1 LATTAAAS
9 VCRFFADLP
18 DPRRETKNKLH
29 LLIDILVIALC
40 ATIAGSESAVE
51 IAEYGRQKESWLRRW
66 LRLPNGIP
74 SHDTFSRVFAAL
86 NPSKFQACFMQWVQA
101 LHEATAGQVVAIDG
115 KTLRRSFDRGDGL
128 KPLHVVSAWAAENR
142 LVLGEVAVDSKSNE
156 ITAIPKLLELLEIS
170 GAIVTIDAMG
180 CQKEIA
186 EQIRAAGADY
196 VLAVKDNQP
205 HLYEDLSQHFAKVLD
220 EADTLPRSQSYHTQ
234 EANRGR
240 AEERFYYAT
249 PVPETLR
256 NRQAW
261 RDLHSVG
268 WVVSLTERDGKETCE
283 VRGYISSLR
292 PNAKRLAKAVRQ
304 HWGIENGQH
313 WVLDVVFNEDQCRA
327 RTGHEAENLAIVRR
341 LALNLLNQE
350 ETKMPSLRVK
360 GRAAG
365 WNDDLMLRILTA
377 GTT

>member
-1 LATTAAAS
+1 MAVPGSPS

-40 ATIAGSESAVE
+40 ATIAGCESAVE
-51 IAEYGRQKESWLRRW
+51 MAEYGRQKEAWFRRL

-74 SHDTFSRVFAAL
+74 AHDTFSRVFAAL
-86 NPSKFQACFMQWVQA
+86 HPGKFHACFVQWVQA

-128 KPLHVVSAWAAENR
+128 KPLHVVSAWAAENH

-156 ITAIPKLLELLEIS
+156 ITAIPKLLELLELT
-170 GAIVTIDAMG
+170 GAIVTVDAMG

-186 EQIRAAGADY
+186 EQIREAGADY

-205 HLYEDLSQHFAKVLD
+205 HLHEDLSRHFEHVLE
-220 EADTLPRSQSYHTQ
+220 EAETLPRSQYYHTQ
-234 EANRGR
+234 ETNRGR
-240 AEERFYYAT
+240 REERFYYAT
-249 PVPETLR
+249 PVPDDLR
-256 NRQAW
+256 NPEAW
-261 RDLHSVG
+261 RDLASVG

-283 VRGYISSLR
+283 VRGYLSSLR
-292 PNAKRLAKAVRQ
+292 PHAKRLAKAVRQ
-304 HWGIENGQH
+304 HWGIENSQH

-327 RTGHEAENLAIVRR
+327 RAGHEPENLAILRR
-341 LALNLLNQE
+341 LALNLLNRE
-350 ETKMPSLRVK
+350 ATPMPSLRVK

-365 WNDDLMLRILTA
+365 WNDGLMLQILTA

>member
-1 LATTAAAS
+1 MALPDSPS

-40 ATIAGSESAVE
+40 ATIAGCESAVAM
-51 IAEYGRQKESWLRRW
+51 AEYGRQKESWFRRL

-74 SHDTFSRVFAAL
+74 AHDTFSRVFAAL
-86 NPSKFQACFMQWVQA
+86 NPSKFQACFVQWVQA

-142 LVLGEVAVDSKSNE
+142 LVLGEVAVEGKSNE
-156 ITAIPKLLELLEIS
+156 ITAIPKLLEILELT
-170 GAIVTIDAMG
+170 GAIVTIDALG

-186 EQIRAAGADY
+186 AQVREAGADY

-205 HLYEDLSQHFAKVLD
+205 HLHEDLARHFEHVLD
-220 EADTLPRSQSYHTQ
+220 EAEARPRSQYYHTR
-234 EANRGR
+234 ETNRGR
-240 AEERFYYAT
+240 TEERFYYAT
-249 PVPETLR
+249 PVPPDLR
-256 NRQAW
+256 NAEAW
-261 RDLHSVG
+261 RDLASVG
-268 WVVSLTERDGKETCE
+268 WVVSITERDGKEACE
-283 VRGYISSLR
+283 ARGYISSLR

-327 RTGHEAENLAIVRR
+327 RSGNEPENLAILRR
-341 LALNLLNQE
+341 LALNLLNR
-350 ETKMPSLRVK
+350 ETTPMPSLRVK
-360 GRAAG
+360 GQAAG

>member
-1 LATTAAAS
+1 LATPASAS

-29 LLIDILVIALC
+29 LLIDILMIALC
-40 ATIAGSESAVE
+40 ATIAGCESAVE
-51 IAEYGRQKESWLRRW
+51 IAEYGRQKEAWFRRW

-86 NPSKFQACFMQWVQA
+86 NPTKFHACFVQWVQA

-115 KTLRRSFDRGDGL
+115 KTLRRSLDRGDGL
-128 KPLHVVSAWAAENR
+128 APLHVVSAWAAENR
-142 LVLGEVAVDSKSNE
+142 LVLGEVAIDRKSNE
-156 ITAIPKLLELLEIS
+156 ITAIPKLLEILEIS

-186 EQIRAAGADY
+186 QAIREAGADY

-205 HLYEDLSQHFAKVLD
+205 HLYEDLAQHFEKVLD
-220 EADTLPRSQSYHTQ
+220 EVETLPRSQYYYTQ
-234 EANRGR
+234 ETNRGR
-240 AEERFYYAT
+240 TEERFYYAT
-249 PVPETLR
+249 PVPEDLR
-256 NRQAW
+256 NPQAW
-261 RDLHSVG
+261 RDLQSVG
-268 WVVSLTERDGKETCE
+268 WVVSITERAGQESCE

-327 RTGHEAENLAIVRR
+327 RAGHEAENLAILRR

-350 ETKMPSLRVK
+350 KTKMPSLRVK

-365 WNDDLMLRILTA
+365 WNEDLMIRILTA